1 MGRERQTEV
10 RDRERLGNTWR
21 VRVRDFL
28 YVYTS
33 IFRERGREGDMERE
47 SWRFSSMYTY
57 IYIQKERERETWRE
71 RIGGFLYVH
80 TSIFIQRERETWRD
94 RVGDFLC
101 VHISIFR
108 ERERG
113 RHEERELEFFFMYA
127 HIYIHTEKERAT
139 GSPCSVLWDEVGS
152 TVPRVGD
159 RQILKVVL
167 NPLG

>member
-1 MGRERQTEV
+1 MYTH
-10 RDRERLGNTWR
+10 
-21 VRVRDFL
+21 L
-28 YVYTS
+28 YS
-33 IFRERGREGDMERE
+33 EREG
-47 SWRFSSMYTY
+47 
-57 IYIQKERERETWRE
+57 ERETWRE
-71 RIGGFLYVH
+71 R
-80 TSIFIQRERETWRD
+80 
-94 RVGDFLC
+94 VGDFPLC
-101 VHISIFR
+101 THISIFR
-108 ERERG
+108 KRERERHGERELEVFFMYIHLYSYRERERHGETELEIFSVYTYLYSERERG

>member
-28 YVYTS
+28 YVHTS

-80 TSIFIQRERETWRD
+80 TSIFIQRERHGETE
-94 RVGDFLC
+94 LE
-101 VHISIFR
+101 IFSVYTYLYSER
-108 ERERG
+108 EREG
-113 RHEERELEFFFMYA
+113 DTKRESWSFSLCT